1 MPRPHSLSKLTQ
13 RLSEDSS
20 NDINIHE
27 CAHLRITSIYVFLIM
42 SPVNFDNSAIALKWQ
57 RKFENE
63 YKLALWRGQTHHLLF
78 VSFMHIG

>member
-1 MPRPHSLSKLTQ
+1 MPRPRSLSKLTQ

-42 SPVNFDNSAIALKWQ
+42 SPVNFDNSAIVLKLQ
-57 RKFENE
+57 RKFWNG
-63 YKLALWRGQTHHLLF
+63 YG
-78 VSFMHIG
+78 